1 MIRYAILCAICLCCF
16 LSACTQSLTPEEQAQ
31 VQVLRA
37 ELEATKKDVSA
48 AELEN
53 SQYSGGLVK
62 TLIAIRLEVL
72 KTNEALIQQR
82 IHAIESGTKVSIETV
97 ATKIDPERAKQLEE
111 ELARQELK
119 VSEAE
124 AKARL
129 YSGGLVGAMAVMGA
143 TTERNSLALL
153 RQQYL
158 IAKHGLASP
167 QKGAPVADAPRNV
180 SIGLRHSDEKFRL
193 QEEALRPPPTLVVGG

>member
-31 VQVLRA
+31 VNALRT
-37 ELEATKKDVSA
+37 ELEATKKEVTA
-48 AELEN
+48 AELQN

-167 QKGAPVADAPRNV
+167 QKGAPVPDAPA
-180 SIGLRHSDEKFRL
+180 
-193 QEEALRPPPTLVVGG
+193 Q